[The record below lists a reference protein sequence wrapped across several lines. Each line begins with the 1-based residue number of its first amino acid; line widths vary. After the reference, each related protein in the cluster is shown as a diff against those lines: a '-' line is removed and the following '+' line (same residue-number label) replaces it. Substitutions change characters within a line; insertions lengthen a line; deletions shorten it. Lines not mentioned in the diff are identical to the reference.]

1 MSFLEA
7 AGIENGGP
15 AWMSPAPPVAPQ
27 PSHAPPSHRS
37 VLDRSMN
44 ILGLMK
50 HLLRRDESA
59 NMPKNIFPGRGTPRV
74 VERKPDR
81 SVNIFRVT
89 RVERE
94 VKLEAGRQFQPETE
108 LGTENSV
115 PHRIGTRGSGP
126 ERTEATDV

>member
-1 MSFLEA
+1 LDVTR
-7 AGIENGGP
+7 
-15 AWMSPAPPVAPQ
+15 PPVAPQ
-27 PSHAPPSHRS
+27 PSHAHLSHRS

-50 HLLRRDESA
+50 HLLRRDEST

-89 RVERE
+89 RVGRE
-94 VKLEAGRQFQPETE
+94 VKSKGGWTPVPAGDRVRDRK
-108 LGTENSV
+108 LGS
-115 PHRIGTRGSGP
+115 S
-126 ERTEATDV
+126 